1 MKLEILDR
9 LQQDHKQINGLL
21 QILERQF
28 RSIGRGDRPDYE
40 LMHQILHYLTHY
52 PDRYHHVV
60 EELLFERLAQRQPA
74 AKPVLHALHDQ
85 HDHLTQAGS
94 TLRSRIND
102 VLNGVTLKRA
112 ELQQR
117 GRHYLREY
125 REHLEYEEQYIF
137 ARLSDELTA
146 ADWLALTTTFAWH
159 TDPLYADEVAAEYR
173 LLADRLRSM
182 GAYDRGPDH
191 AYRQACP
198 ACSDDGL
205 RLE

>member
-1 MKLEILDR
+1 MKLTILDR
-9 LQQDHKQINGLL
+9 LQQDHKQINELL

-60 EELLFERLAQRQPA
+60 EELLFERLASRQPA

-85 HDHLTQAGS
+85 HDRLTQAGS
-94 TLRSRIND
+94 ALRSQVND
-102 VLNGVTLKRA
+102 VLNGLTLIRA
-112 ELQQR
+112 ELLQR
-117 GRHYLREY
+117 GRDYLRDY
-125 REHLEYEEQYIF
+125 REHLEYEEQFIF
-137 ARLSDELTA
+137 PWLDGELTG

-159 TDPLYADEVAAEYR
+159 TDPLYADEVATEYR
-173 LLADRLRSM
+173 LLSERLRSM
-182 GAYDRGPDH
+182 GAYPAETDNEYQRT
-191 AYRQACP
+191 CP